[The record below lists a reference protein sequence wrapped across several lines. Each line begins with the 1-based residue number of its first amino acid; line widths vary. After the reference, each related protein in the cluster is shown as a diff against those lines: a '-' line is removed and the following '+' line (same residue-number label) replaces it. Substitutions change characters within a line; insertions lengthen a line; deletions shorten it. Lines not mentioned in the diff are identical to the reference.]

1 LLRLLGDGF
10 NGDGDAIARAVK
22 MVYTILMG
30 LEDNPQQSV
39 RQLLTHMLAIVD
51 SSPDALTSRYS
62 DLRDGSYNL
71 SRPGQNR
78 RLPDLGSVGNAFVR
92 ETTARRWSEGR
103 VQT

>member
-1 LLRLLGDGF
+1 
-10 NGDGDAIARAVK
+10 
-22 MVYTILMG
+22 
-30 LEDNPQQSV
+30 
-39 RQLLTHMLAIVD
+39 MLAIVD

-71 SRPGQNR
+71 AVQVRTAA
-78 RLPDLGSVGNAFVR
+78 LPDPWERRNAFVR